1 MLIWNLP
8 PMITPTKRF
17 GLGLIYSLGG
27 AISGT
32 PKRRPLHWCADR
44 WQIAI
49 ACLCGRSAERGRRIR
64 EKEGSQPGGVAKKYR
79 KGPNTIK
86 TGPRGKKRNYLTD
99 IQGDPQLVSQVRHH
113 FFRTYVG
120 AAGCPLTWWTGIVV
134 GLIFWKKILKFFIW
148 SGSGP
153 GTSSAWFSGSAWF
166 WAWSSLSWPR
176 VFNFLAWKPLHLVN
190 LTLNFL
196 FWGHIDHVKGFSGQK
211 IEYPWPT

>member
-79 KGPNTIK
+79 KGPDTIV

-99 IQGDPQLVSQVRHH
+99 IVKSIWEMQNTLQSITVCKRLCETAPAGRGQ
-113 FFRTYVG
+113 FRR
-120 AAGCPLTWWTGIVV
+120 
-134 GLIFWKKILKFFIW
+134 KIRLPI
-148 SGSGP
+148 S
-153 GTSSAWFSGSAWF
+153 
-166 WAWSSLSWPR
+166 
-176 VFNFLAWKPLHLVN
+176 NN
-190 LTLNFL
+190 
-196 FWGHIDHVKGFSGQK
+196 
-211 IEYPWPT
+211 